1 MSTLYVL
8 NGFWELNRAI
18 RSKQLVGSKCF
29 LAAPWCISC
38 VLYTCPIVKS
48 RKVTEPLVCADKI
61 TKIIRI
67 HGVLIARMR
76 NLGLLSSALMEERE
90 REKKRQ
96 AQFCEE
102 GGLL

>member
-1 MSTLYVL
+1 
-8 NGFWELNRAI
+8 
-18 RSKQLVGSKCF
+18 
-29 LAAPWCISC
+29 

-76 NLGLLSSALMEERE
+76 NLGLLSSALMEK

-102 GGLL
+102 GVLL